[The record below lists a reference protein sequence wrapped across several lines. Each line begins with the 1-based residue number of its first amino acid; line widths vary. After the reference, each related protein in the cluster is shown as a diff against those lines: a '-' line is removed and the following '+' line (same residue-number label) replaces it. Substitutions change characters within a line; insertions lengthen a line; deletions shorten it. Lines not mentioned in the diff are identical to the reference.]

1 MRITAEQ
8 KCQTRKRI
16 LDAAVALFRTR
27 GFDAATTRDLAIAA
41 GIATGTV
48 FNYFPNKE
56 SIVAALA
63 EEALAKARAGFSTA
77 ADGAAWTKTCSRWSL
92 PNCGSSSRSA
102 SSSRRSL
109 ETSLSP
115 LSKPAA
121 SDISN
126 GSESLRTEHLEIVA
140 SLARRHGI
148 AELSPVALQLY
159 WTLYTGVLSF
169 WAADKSPKQEDT
181 LALLDQSLAMFVA
194 WLDGGLRDDK

>member
-16 LDAAVALFRTR
+16 LGAAVELFRTR
-27 GFDAATTRDLAIAA
+27 GFDAATTRDLAVAA

-63 EEALAKARAGFSTA
+63 EEALAKARTGFSTS
-77 ADGAAWTKTCSRWSL
+77 ADGTLDEDLFALVAAELRQLKPLRKFIPAL
-92 PNCGSSSRSA
+92 
-102 SSSRRSL
+102 L

-115 LSKPAA
+115 LSRPAA
-121 SDISN
+121 SDNSN
-126 GSESLRTEHLEIVA
+126 ALESLRTEHLEIVA
-140 SLARRHGI
+140 SLAQKHGI
-148 AELSPVALQLY
+148 AELSSVALQLY
-159 WTLYTGVLSF
+159 WTLYSGVLSF
-169 WAADKSPKQEDT
+169 WASDKSPKQEDT

-194 WLDGGLRDDK
+194 WLKGAQRDHS